1 MAISDH
7 DRKVLWARA
16 HNSCAICKRIL
27 IADSTTTDRESIVG
41 DEAHIAARS
50 TIGPRGGV
58 LAADMT
64 DSYDNL
70 ILLCKV
76 DHKRVDDQPQEYTA
90 ERLRAIKAEHE
101 RWAADKFGAS
111 EPEPIRIVD
120 PSDGGAIELA
130 PLANGA
136 AIWDVVANSQ
146 AYRLRSPEDGSD
158 EEIDQADTFLDLARD
173 WGEISDDVIDQ
184 GMTAVRQAK
193 RSLQDGLDGLHRI
206 GLVVFGAR
214 RQLVIKGGQLP
225 PGSWCEAVLVVYRR
239 ADIPT
244 PAEGG

>member
-27 IADSTTTDRESIVG
+27 IADGTTADRESIVG
-41 DEAHIAARS
+41 DEAHIVARS

-58 LAADMT
+58 LTSDLT

-76 DHKRVDDQPQEYTA
+76 DHKRVDDQSQGYTA
-90 ERLRAIKAEHE
+90 EWLRAIKAEHE
-101 RWAADKFGAS
+101 RWAANKFGAS
-111 EPEPIRIVD
+111 ERDPIRVVD
-120 PSDGGAIELA
+120 PSNGAAIEVTHL
-130 PLANGA
+130 PNGA

-146 AYRLRSPEDGSD
+146 AYRFQSPEDGSD

-173 WGEISDDVIDQ
+173 CGEISDELIDQ

-193 RSLQDGLDGLHRI
+193 RSLQDGLEDLHRV

-225 PGSWCEAVLVVYRR
+225 PDPWCEAVLAIYRR
-239 ADIPT
+239 ADVP
-244 PAEGG
+244 PPPEGG